1 MRVVVAWEGYSTN
14 RFATPTDKN
23 GLTWQL
29 ASQFEKGNGNLRSSI
44 GELTKF
50 LTWYKTTHPR
60 SVISLLQ
67 LSLDLNG
74 EEMKHQSNPE
84 CNEEASEEVI
94 VML

>member
-50 LTWYKTTHPR
+50 LTWYKTT
-60 SVISLLQ
+60 Q
-67 LSLDLNG
+67 NG
-74 EEMKHQSNPE
+74 KRNHIYPFKKRDKFVAVKPGFEWIRD
-84 CNEEASEEVI
+84 EASVRSR
-94 VML
+94 VQ